1 MAAAAAAAAVG
12 AAAAAVMMMIRFTVY
27 LRIQTVMQDLTIN
40 ITVSLGRFGL

>member
-40 ITVSLGRFGL
+40 IIMSLGRFGL